1 MATFKLIPP
10 HFVQKEYVLR
20 SGSKQMRG
28 LRNNKN
34 NPIILTKEIPKH
46 EDLDKGIKQM
56 KDSTHRLK
64 TDSS

>member
-10 HFVQKEYVLR
+10 HFVQKECVLR
-20 SGSKQMRG
+20 SGSKQIRG

-34 NPIILTKEIPKH
+34 NPIILTKEIPKP
-46 EDLDKGIKQM
+46 EDFDKGIKQM

>member
-1 MATFKLIPP
+1 MATFKLNTP
-10 HFVQKEYVLR
+10 HFVPKECVLR
-20 SGSKQMRG
+20 SGSKQIHG
-28 LRNNKN
+28 LENEK
-34 NPIILTKEIPKH
+34 NPIILRKEIPEP